1 MMTSLRNSPASR
13 QARSSLVTV
22 MRPLQGATGYWISL
36 ETKLRVK
43 AHICSVCPGYTGY
56 TGFTWWED
64 QQSLG
69 WTCFSDLCSVDSTSV
84 RKHTSVTFD
93 L

>member
-43 AHICSVCPGYTGY
+43 APIYVVFVLVILVILVLPGGKTSRVKAGLV
-56 TGFTWWED
+56 
-64 QQSLG
+64 SL
-69 WTCFSDLCSVDSTSV
+69 TSAQLI
-84 RKHTSVTFD
+84 RPLSGNTH

>member
-43 AHICSVCPGYTGY
+43 APIYVVFVLVILVILVLPGGK
-56 TGFTWWED
+56 
-64 QQSLG
+64 
-69 WTCFSDLCSVDSTSV
+69 TSRV
-84 RKHTSVTFD
+84 
-93 L
+93 